1 MPQVQVQNANVQT
14 EVEFFK
20 LSQWNLWNS
29 ISVTGRLKDGSII
42 VSYAHL
48 YVDVRHPYLI
58 NEAKRYA
65 WGTTAVINP
74 RDGSVVLKDP
84 SLEVAVRNALAD
96 ACKCLNAHN
105 GEFKRGVEYRV
116 THEDDNTKNCEWE
129 SWIKTSVK
137 IHDKNIMRVLCNSI

>member
-1 MPQVQVQNANVQT
+1 MPQVQAQNAQT

-29 ISVTGRLKDGSII
+29 ISATGYLKADGSFT
-42 VSYAHL
+42 VGYAHL
-48 YVDVRHPYLI
+48 YVDVQHPYLI

-65 WGTTAVINP
+65 WTTTAFINP
-74 RDGSVVLKDP
+74 RDGIVVLKDP

-105 GEFKRGVEYRV
+105 GEFKRGVEYKV

>member
-1 MPQVQVQNANVQT
+1 MPQVQVQGTAQT

-29 ISVTGRLKDGSII
+29 ISATGYLKNGSII

-48 YVDVRHPYLI
+48 YVDVRHPYFI

-65 WGTTAVINP
+65 WTTTAVIN
-74 RDGSVVLKDP
+74 RDGIVLKDP
-84 SLEVAVRNALAD
+84 SMEVAVRNALAD
-96 ACKCLNAHN
+96 ACKCLNAHD

-116 THEDDNTKNCEWE
+116 THEDDNAKNCEWE

-137 IHDKNIMRVLCNSI
+137 IHDKNIMRILCNSF

>member
-1 MPQVQVQNANVQT
+1 MPQVQDANAQT
-14 EVEFFK
+14 EVEFFSLK
-20 LSQWNLWNS
+20 QGNLWNS
-29 ISVTGRLKDGSII
+29 ISATGRLKADGSII

-48 YVDVRHPYLI
+48 YVDVQHPYFI

-65 WGTTAVINP
+65 WTTTAFI
-74 RDGSVVLKDP
+74 RDGIVVLKDP
-84 SLEVAVRNALAD
+84 SLEVAVRNAIAD